1 MQQLVMETSV
11 EEVQH
16 PTLTVQLITQLLEL
30 ELELEASQAF
40 RHGAQKSIRTE
51 RSIPLTLQL

>member
-30 ELELEASQAF
+30 QLEMATSALRQ
-40 RHGAQKSIRTE
+40 GAQKSNRTE
-51 RSIPLTLQL
+51 LWIPLSLQL

>member
-30 ELELEASQAF
+30 QLELATPAL
-40 RHGAQKSIRTE
+40 RHSVQKSIRME
-51 RSIPLTLQL
+51 RSIPLILQL

>member
-11 EEVQH
+11 EEMQR
-16 PTLTVQLITQLLEL
+16 PTLIVQPITQLLEL
-30 ELELEASQAF
+30 AQVRATTSF

-51 RSIPLTLQL
+51 LSIPLSPQL

>member
-11 EEVQH
+11 EEMQR

-30 ELELEASQAF
+30 ELELAAPSF

-51 RSIPLTLQL
+51 RSIPLSLQL